1 MGSSCSVDRRNDD
14 DLCRPRIVAQSIKH
28 KTKKRKKKK
37 MDEERKKHLLR
48 ALSAEAQTSE
58 LLSRIPGRIFNNGST
73 SSTCAF
79 TQQGKKGTNQDAML
93 VWEHFASRHDTLL
106 CCVFDGHGPYGH
118 LVARK
123 VRDTLPTKL
132 MGMWKARMRG
142 DIGILED
149 EDEEEDDESD
159 EGDDDDDVDENLRY
173 VTNDVWW
180 KQVQHFEDVKQS
192 SVSCWG
198 DESEQQRPG
207 LAMRVWRE
215 CLMRTFRGMDRD
227 LRMQPTIDCF
237 CSGTTA
243 IILLQQGMELIMGNV
258 GDSRA
263 VLATFIRPGHS
274 NTRGRR
280 NKRMKEPASKLQAI
294 QLTLDLKPNL
304 PSKKKPLLILDQ
316 RHSCLTETGIHT
328 RVYNTI
334 SISMMTINHLQ
345 KVNKTCS
352 GCHCIS
358 ASSEEILKEYGACFV
373 YVICSTHICFP
384 ISHESWPT
392 TKIAVFYCAGEA
404 ERIRRCK
411 GRVFAMED
419 EPDVARVWLPYDN
432 APGLA
437 MARAFGDF
445 CLKEYGLISVPDI
458 TYRMLTPD
466 DQFVI
471 LATDGIWDVMS
482 NSQAVEVVALA
493 PSRVTAAR
501 LLVETA
507 IRAWRF
513 KYPTSKVDDCAV
525 ICLFFHQAA
534 STTTMRHNSAITST
548 YYYSE
553 EDEEEH
559 DGDDEKEDEEEEE
572 IIAAEDTPATT
583 PCSPPSHIKKSGT
596 VQASEPSY
604 IFEPNA
610 VHGVDPKEILWNPAS
625 TVGGTSSIHHLDV
638 QSSPNETPYQ
648 GYFVDTDEASPPSVL
663 EIQEVDLPGSPSMQ
677 RKGKEQAALS
687 PPRRSLAE
695 HMRSNGDDGE
705 EDDEWSA
712 LEGVVRVNSIVN
724 LPRFKPPQ

>member
-1 MGSSCSVDRRNDD
+1 MGSSCSIDRRNNDD
-14 DLCRPRIVAQSIKH
+14 FCRPRIIAQSIKH

-37 MDEERKKHLLR
+37 MDDERRKHLLR

-73 SSTCAF
+73 SSTCTF
-79 TQQGKKGTNQDAML
+79 TQQGKKGINQDAML
-93 VWEHFASRHDTLL
+93 VWEHFVSRHDTLL

-159 EGDDDDDVDENLRY
+159 EDDDDDDVDENLRY
-173 VTNDVWW
+173 VTNDVWG

-192 SVSCWG
+192 SISCWG

-263 VLATFIRPGHS
+263 VLATLIHPAGHS

-280 NKRMKEPASKLQAI
+280 NKRIKEPASKLQAI

-304 PSKKKPLLILDQ
+304 P
-316 RHSCLTETGIHT
+316 R
-328 RVYNTI
+328 
-334 SISMMTINHLQ
+334 
-345 KVNKTCS
+345 
-352 GCHCIS
+352 
-358 ASSEEILKEYGACFV
+358 
-373 YVICSTHICFP
+373 
-384 ISHESWPT
+384 
-392 TKIAVFYCAGEA
+392 EA

-458 TYRMLTPD
+458 TYRMLTPN

-525 ICLFFHQAA
+525 ICLFFHQEA
-534 STTTMRHNSAITST
+534 STTTMRHSPATTST
-548 YYYSE
+548 YYYTE
-553 EDEEEH
+553 EDEQEH
-559 DGDDEKEDEEEEE
+559 DGDDEKEEEEDEE
-572 IIAAEDTPATT
+572 IIVAEDTPATA
-583 PCSPPSHIKKSGT
+583 PCSPPSHIEKSGT
-596 VQASEPSY
+596 AQSSEPSY
-604 IFEPNA
+604 IFEPSA
-610 VHGVDPKEILWNPAS
+610 VHGVEPKEILWNPAS
-625 TVGGTSSIHHLDV
+625 TVDGTASLHRLDV
-638 QSSPNETPYQ
+638 QSSPNETPYR

-663 EIQEVDLPGSPSMQ
+663 ETQGVDLPGSPSMQ

-687 PPRRSLAE
+687 PPRRSLGE
-695 HMRSNGDDGE
+695 YMRSNGHDGE

-724 LPRFKPPQ
+724 LPRCKPPQ

>member
-1 MGSSCSVDRRNDD
+1 MGSSCSVNRRNEEEW
-14 DLCRPRIVAQSIKH
+14 CRPRIAQSITGKN
-28 KTKKRKKKK
+28 KKRKKKK
-37 MDEERKKHLLR
+37 MDEERRKHLLQ

-58 LLSRIPGRIFNNGST
+58 ILSRIPGRIYNNGST
-73 SSTCAF
+73 SSACAY

-93 VWEHFASRHDTLL
+93 VWEHFASRQDTLL

-132 MGMWKARMRG
+132 MGLWKARMRG
-142 DIGILED
+142 DINII
-149 EDEEEDDESD
+149 EDEEDGDDESD
-159 EGDDDDDVDENLRY
+159 EEGDSNEKPDENSGYAKRQGRQ
-173 VTNDVWW
+173 N
-180 KQVQHFEDVKQS
+180 FEDVNHNSRQ
-192 SVSCWG
+192 
-198 DESEQQRPG
+198 SEQQRCSW
-207 LAMRVWRE
+207 AMRVWRE
-215 CLMRTFRGMDRD
+215 SFMRGFRSMDRD

-243 IILLQQGMELIMGNV
+243 IILLQQGMELMMGNV

-263 VLATFIRPGHS
+263 VLATYMHSGHS

-280 NKRMKEPASKLQAI
+280 KTGIKEPTSKLQAI

-304 PSKKKPLLILDQ
+304 P
-316 RHSCLTETGIHT
+316 R
-328 RVYNTI
+328 
-334 SISMMTINHLQ
+334 
-345 KVNKTCS
+345 
-352 GCHCIS
+352 
-358 ASSEEILKEYGACFV
+358 
-373 YVICSTHICFP
+373 
-384 ISHESWPT
+384 
-392 TKIAVFYCAGEA
+392 EA

-445 CLKEYGLISVPDI
+445 CLKDYGLISVPDI
-458 TYRMLTPD
+458 TYRTLTPN

-482 NSQAVEVVALA
+482 NSQAVEVVACA

-507 IRAWRF
+507 VRAWRL

-525 ICLFFHQAA
+525 ICLFFHQEA
-534 STTTMRHNSAITST
+534 STTMRCHSPAATST

-553 EDEEEH
+553 GDDEDH
-559 DGDDEKEDEEEEE
+559 DGDDEKEDED
-572 IIAAEDTPATT
+572 IIPAKDTPKLA
-583 PCSPPSHIKKSGT
+583 PSSPPSHSRKSREM
-596 VQASEPSY
+596 QSSQLSY
-604 IFEPNA
+604 ITDPSA
-610 VHGVDPKEILWNPAS
+610 IHGVEPEEIMWDVLS
-625 TVGGTSSIHHLDV
+625 GGAHTSHHRIDV
-638 QSSPNETPYQ
+638 ESSPNNTPYP

-663 EIQEVDLPGSPSMQ
+663 EIQMIDLPGSSSLQ
-677 RKGKEQAALS
+677 RKGKEQTAMS

-695 HMRSNGDDGE
+695 YMSSNGDGGQED
-705 EDDEWSA
+705 DDEWSA
-712 LEGVVRVNSIVN
+712 LEGVVRVNSILN
-724 LPRFKPPQ
+724 LPRFKEGDDPSMRRA